1 MVFSQGIEPV
11 VHGLPLRLGVFQG
24 IHRLP
29 QGIASGQARP
39 LPPEKDQTHT
49 GLALCACGP
58 VCLMRL
64 PKVFFARIPIPF
76 HPARPWP
83 ALAICNRWAM
93 RPFLACQ

>member
-39 LPPEKDQTHT
+39 LPPDAAVIELEIVEDE
-49 GLALCACGP
+49 
-58 VCLMRL
+58 R
-64 PKVFFARIPIPF
+64 R
-76 HPARPWP
+76 
-83 ALAICNRWAM
+83 
-93 RPFLACQ
+93 